1 MTLRARVPVMLL
13 VLVVLGETVGPHAST
28 RALAAD
34 QVTLALDW
42 IERP

>member
-1 MTLRARVPVMLL
+1 
-13 VLVVLGETVGPHAST
+13 VVLGETVGPHAST